1 MENPLLEL
9 QEYENLLKALKSA
22 KGPLQVT
29 GTLDSQKVHL
39 MYELAK
45 DGGFPWKL
53 VVTYDEQRAKEIYND
68 FRNFTRQV
76 WLYPARDLLFF
87 NADIHGNLMTR
98 QRIDVMRHLLEET
111 GGVVV
116 TTIDG
121 LMDHMLPLAF
131 LKQQMLTVESGQIID
146 LEEWRERL
154 TDMGY
159 ERVGQVDGMGQ
170 FSIRGGIIDIFP
182 LTEETPVRI
191 ELWDDEVDSIRT
203 FDLESQRSVEQL
215 EHVALYPAAEV
226 VLTRKQLQNGIELL
240 EKEEKTYEAALRGQH
255 KIEEASRI
263 RNIIRELTDGLRE
276 GWNTGGLDG
285 YLKYFCQDT
294 VSFLDYF
301 PEGDSVI
308 YLDEPGRLKEKGET
322 VELEFRESMVHRLE
336 KGYLLPGQTE
346 LLYPAAQVLSRIQRS
361 YSVMLTGLD
370 QKLPGMKVNE
380 KFALNVKN
388 VNSYQN
394 SFEML
399 IKDLTRWK
407 KEGYR
412 VILLSASRT
421 RASRLASDLR
431 EYDLHAYCPDAMD
444 VDDDAKSS
452 TGGETVSGENTI
464 SSQNIALLQP
474 GQKVKPGEIMVTYG
488 SLHRGFEYP
497 LLKFVFI
504 TEGDMFG
511 AEKKKKRRKKTS
523 YQGRAI
529 QSFSELSVGD
539 YVVHETHGLGIYRGI
554 EKVERDKIIKDYI
567 KIEYG
572 DGGNLYLPATRLE
585 SIQKYSGAEGKKPK
599 LNKLG
604 GTEWNKTKARV
615 KGAVQ
620 EIARDLVKLYA
631 ARQEKNGFQYGP
643 DTVWQREFEELF
655 PYDETD
661 DQLDA
666 IDAVKQDM
674 ESRKIMDRL
683 ICGDVGYGKTEV
695 ALRAAFKA
703 VQDSKQVVYLVPT
716 TILAQQHYNTFVQRM
731 KEFPVRV
738 DMLSRFCTPSQQK
751 KTLEDLRKGMV
762 DIVIGTH
769 RVLSK
774 DLKFKDLGLLI
785 IDEEQRFGVTHKE
798 KIKQMKENV
807 DVLTLTATPIPRT
820 LHMSLA
826 GIRDM
831 SVLEEP
837 PVDRTPIQT
846 YVMEYNEEMVREA
859 IHREMARN
867 GQVYYVYNRVT
878 DIDEVAA
885 NVQKMVPEAVVTFAH
900 GQMHEHQLERI
911 MTDFINGE
919 IDVLVSTT
927 IIETGL
933 DIANANTIIIHDAD
947 RMGLSQLYQLRGRV
961 GRSNRTSYAFLMYK
975 RDKLLKEEAE
985 KRLQAIREFTE
996 LGSGIKIAMR
1006 DLEIRGAGNVLG
1018 AEQHGHMEAVGY
1030 DLYCKMLNQAVRLL
1044 KGEATEEEAYE
1055 TSVEC
1060 DIDAYIPASYIKNEY
1075 QKLDIYK
1082 RISGIENEEEYMDMQ
1097 DELIDRFGD
1106 IPKSVDNLLRIAKLR
1121 ALGHEAYVT
1130 EIAINRQEVRL
1141 TMYQKA
1147 RLKVNEIPQLISV
1160 YRGDLKLVPGE
1171 TPVFHYIDQRNRN
1184 TDSLAM
1190 IEKAE
1195 ELLKGILQLKADE
1208 I

>member
-9 QEYENLLKALKSA
+9 QEYENLLQALQEG
-22 KGPLQVT
+22 KGPFQAS
-29 GTLDSQKVHL
+29 GCLDSQKVHL
-39 MYELAK
+39 MYELGK
-45 DGGFPWKL
+45 GGGFPWTL
-53 VVTYDEQRAKEIYND
+53 VVTYDEQRAKEICDD
-68 FRNFTRQV
+68 FRNFTSNV
-76 WLYPARDLLFF
+76 WLYPAKDLLFYS
-87 NADIHGNLMTR
+87 ADIHGNLMAR
-98 QRIDVMRHLLEET
+98 QRIAVLRRLMEDE

-116 TTIDG
+116 AAIDG
-121 LMDHMLPLAF
+121 LMDHLLPLAY
-131 LKQQMLTVESGQIID
+131 LKRQAITVETGQVID
-146 LEEWRERL
+146 LEVWREQL
-154 TDMGY
+154 VGMGY
-159 ERVGQVDGMGQ
+159 ERSAQVDAMGQ

-191 ELWDDEVDSIRT
+191 ELWDDEVDSIRS
-203 FDLESQRSVEQL
+203 FDLESQRSIEQL
-215 EHVALYPAAEV
+215 ERITLYPAAEV
-226 VLTRKQLQNGIELL
+226 VLSRNQIASGIRRL
-240 EKEEKTYEAALRGQH
+240 KEEEKSYERALRDQG
-255 KIEEASRI
+255 KREEAGRI
-263 RNIIRELTDGLRE
+263 RGIIEDLTQELEDGC
-276 GWNTGGLDG
+276 WAGGLDA
-285 YLKYFCQDT
+285 YVKYFFQDT

-301 PEGDSVI
+301 PAGDSVI
-308 YLDEPGRLKEKGET
+308 FLDEPARLREKGET
-322 VELEFRESMVHRLE
+322 VEMEFRESMVHRLE

-346 LLYPAAQVLSRIQRS
+346 LLYPAAQVLARLQRP
-361 YSVMLTGLD
+361 YSLFLTGLD
-370 QKLPGMKVNE
+370 QKLPGMKVNGRFSFE
-380 KFALNVKN
+380 VKN
-388 VNSYQN
+388 VSSYQN
-394 SFEML
+394 SFELL

-407 KEGYR
+407 KEGWR
-412 VILLSASRT
+412 VVLLSASRT
-421 RASRLASDLR
+421 RASRLAGDLR
-431 EYDLHAYCPDAMD
+431 EYDLRAYCPD
-444 VDDDAKSS
+444 
-452 TGGETVSGENTI
+452 GEEAE
-464 SSQNIALLQP
+464 QR
-474 GQKVKPGEIMVTYG
+474 VKPGEIMVIYG
-488 SLHRGFEYP
+488 NLHRGFAYP
-497 LLKFVFI
+497 LLKFVYI

-511 AEKKKKRRKKTS
+511 AEKKKRRRKKTN
-523 YQGRAI
+523 YQGKAVE
-529 QSFSELSVGD
+529 SFSELSIGD
-539 YVVHETHGLGIYRGI
+539 YVVHEEHGLGIYRGI
-554 EKVERDKIIKDYI
+554 EKVERDHVVKDYI

-585 SIQKYSGAEGKKPK
+585 SIQKYAGAEAKKPK

-604 GTEWNKTKARV
+604 GGEWNKTKTRV
-615 KGAVQ
+615 RGAVQ

-631 ARQEKNGFQYGP
+631 ARQEQTGFQYGA

-655 PYDETD
+655 PYEETD

-666 IDAVKQDM
+666 IEAVKHDM
-674 ESRKIMDRL
+674 ESQRIMDRL

-731 KEFPVRV
+731 KNFPVRV
-738 DMLSRFCTPSQQK
+738 DMLSRFCTPAQQK
-751 KTLEDLRKGMV
+751 KTLEDLRRGMV

-774 DLKFKDLGLLI
+774 DLQFKDLGLLI
-785 IDEEQRFGVTHKE
+785 VDEEQRFGAAHKE
-798 KIKQMKENV
+798 KIKHLKENV
-807 DVLTLTATPIPRT
+807 DVMTLTATPIPRT

-859 IHREMARN
+859 INRELARN

-885 NVQKMVPEAVVTFAH
+885 RIQALVPDAVVTFAH
-900 GQMHEHQLERI
+900 GQMREHELERI
-911 MTDFINGE
+911 MADFINGE

-933 DIANANTIIIHDAD
+933 DIPNANTMIIQDAD

-961 GRSNRTSYAFLMYK
+961 GRSNRVSYAFLMYK

-1030 DLYCKMLNQAVRLL
+1030 DLYCKMLNEAVRAL
-1044 KGEATEEEAYE
+1044 KGQEKAEASYE

-1060 DIDAYIPASYIKNEY
+1060 DIDAYIPSSYIKNEY

-1082 RISGIENEEEYMDMQ
+1082 RISAIETEEEYMDMQ
-1097 DELIDRFGD
+1097 DELMDRFGE
-1106 IPKSVDNLLRIAKLR
+1106 IPRSVENLLKIARLR
-1121 ALGHEAYVT
+1121 AAAHRAFVT
-1130 EIAINRQEVRL
+1130 EVFVNRQEVRL
-1141 TMYQKA
+1141 TMFPKA
-1147 RLKVNEIPQLISV
+1147 ELKTEGIPELIGR
-1160 YRGDLKLVPGE
+1160 YKGDLKLVPGE
-1171 TPVFHYIDQRNRN
+1171 TPVFHYIDRRNKN
-1184 TDSLAM
+1184 QDSLSM
-1190 IEKAE
+1190 MEKAQ
-1195 ELLKGILQLKADE
+1195 ELAEALGE
-1208 I
+1208 IRS

>member
-9 QEYENLLKALKSA
+9 QEYDNLVQALKSG

-39 MYELAK
+39 MYELGEASA
-45 DGGFPWKL
+45 FAWKL
-53 VVTYDEQRAKEIYND
+53 VVTYDDTRAKEIYD
-68 FRNFTRQV
+68 DLRSFTSRV
-76 WLYPARDLLFF
+76 WLYPAKDLLFYS
-87 NADIHGNLMTR
+87 ADIHGNLMAR
-98 QRIDVMRHLLEET
+98 QRIAVLRRLMEDRE
-111 GGVVV
+111 GVVV
-116 TTIDG
+116 TTMDG
-121 LMDHMLPLAF
+121 LMDHLLPLKY
-131 LKQQMLTVESGQIID
+131 LREQSITVESGQVID
-146 LEEWRERL
+146 LDAWKERL
-154 TDMGY
+154 IAMGY
-159 ERVGQVDGMGQ
+159 ERVAQVDGMGQ
-170 FSIRGGIIDIFP
+170 FSIRGGIVDIFP
-182 LTEETPVRI
+182 LTEEVPVRI

-215 EHVALYPAAEV
+215 EYITIYPAAEV
-226 VLTRKQLQNGIELL
+226 VLSGDQLAAGIRRL
-240 EKEEKTYEAALRGQH
+240 EKEEKTYEKALREQH
-255 KIEEASRI
+255 KPEEAHRI
-263 RNIIRELTDGLRE
+263 HTIIGELRSGLDE
-276 GWNTGGLDG
+276 GWRIGGLDA
-285 YLKYFCQDT
+285 YIRYFCPDT
-294 VSFLDYF
+294 VSFLEYF
-301 PEGDSVI
+301 PQGESVI
-308 YLDEPGRLKEKGET
+308 FLDEPARLKEKGET

-346 LLYPAAQVLSRIQRS
+346 LLYPAAEILARMQKP
-361 YSVMLTGLD
+361 YAVMLTGLD
-370 QKLPGMKVNE
+370 QKLPGMKVNQ
-380 KFALNVKN
+380 KFSIDVKN

-394 SFEML
+394 SFEIL

-431 EYDLHAYCPDAMD
+431 EYDLRAYCPDGQEGESGNA
-444 VDDDAKSS
+444 
-452 TGGETVSGENTI
+452 GGEGSGSADTGNPGAVNT
-464 SSQNIALLQP
+464 SVR
-474 GQKVKPGEIMVTYG
+474 KVRPGEILVTYG
-488 SLHRGFEYP
+488 NLHRGFEYP

-511 AEKKKKRRKKTS
+511 VEKKRKRRKKTN
-523 YQGRAI
+523 YQGKAI
-529 QSFSELSVGD
+529 QSFTELSVGD
-539 YVVHETHGLGIYRGI
+539 YVVHEEHGLGIYKGI
-554 EKVERDKIIKDYI
+554 EKVERDKVIKDYI

-585 SIQKYSGAEGKKPK
+585 SIQKYAGAEAKKPK

-604 GTEWNKTKARV
+604 GTEWNKTKTRV
-615 KGAVQ
+615 RGAVQ
-620 EIARDLVKLYA
+620 EIAKDLVKLYA
-631 ARQEKNGFQYGP
+631 ARQEKAGFQYGT

-661 DQLDA
+661 DQMDA
-666 IDAVKQDM
+666 IDAVKKDM
-674 ESRKIMDRL
+674 ESRRIMDRL

-731 KEFPVRV
+731 KDFPVRV
-738 DMLSRFCTPSQQK
+738 DMLSRFCTPARQK
-751 KTLEDLRKGMV
+751 RTLEDLRKGMV

-774 DLKFKDLGLLI
+774 DMQFKDLGLLI
-785 IDEEQRFGVTHKE
+785 IDEEQRFGVAHKE
-798 KIKQMKENV
+798 KIKHLKENV

-837 PVDRTPIQT
+837 PVDRMPIQT

-859 IHREMARN
+859 INRELARN

-878 DIDEVAA
+878 DIDEVAGR
-885 NVQKMVPEAVVTFAH
+885 VQALVPDAVVTFAH
-900 GQMHEHQLERI
+900 GQMREHELERI
-911 MTDFINGE
+911 MADFINGE

-933 DIANANTIIIHDAD
+933 DISNANTMIIHDAD

-975 RDKLLKEEAE
+975 RDKLLREEAE

-1030 DLYCKMLNQAVRLL
+1030 DLYCKMLNQAVLAL
-1044 KGEATEEEAYE
+1044 KGETLEEDSYE
-1055 TSVEC
+1055 TVVEC
-1060 DIDAYIPASYIKNEY
+1060 DIDAYIPGRYIKNEY

-1082 RISGIENEEEYMDMQ
+1082 RISAIETEEEYMDMQ
-1097 DELIDRFGD
+1097 DELMDRFGD
-1106 IPKSVDNLLRIAKLR
+1106 IPHSVENLLKIAAIR
-1121 ALGHEAYVT
+1121 ALAHRAYVT
-1130 EIAINRQEVRL
+1130 EVVINRQEVRL
-1141 TMYQKA
+1141 TMHQKA
-1147 RLKVNEIPQLISV
+1147 KLQVEKIPDLVRS
-1160 YRGDLKLVPGE
+1160 YKGDLKLVPGDV
-1171 TPVFHYIDQRNRN
+1171 PSFHYVDRRNKN
-1184 TDSLAM
+1184 QDSLEM
-1190 IEKAE
+1190 MGKAE
-1195 ELLKGILQLKADE
+1195 EILKDMCGIR

>member
-9 QEYENLLKALKSA
+9 QEYDNLVQALKSG

-39 MYELAK
+39 MYELGEASA
-45 DGGFPWKL
+45 FSWKL
-53 VVTYDEQRAKEIYND
+53 VVTYDDTRAKEIYD
-68 FRNFTRQV
+68 DLRSFTSRV
-76 WLYPARDLLFF
+76 WLYPAKDLLFYS
-87 NADIHGNLMTR
+87 ADIHGNLMAR
-98 QRIDVMRHLLEET
+98 QRIAVLRRLMEDRE
-111 GGVVV
+111 GVVV
-116 TTIDG
+116 TTMDG
-121 LMDHMLPLAF
+121 LMDHLLPLKY
-131 LKQQMLTVESGQIID
+131 LREQSITVESGQVID
-146 LEEWRERL
+146 LDAWKERL
-154 TDMGY
+154 IAMGY
-159 ERVGQVDGMGQ
+159 ERVAQVDGMGQ
-170 FSIRGGIIDIFP
+170 FSIRGGIVDIFP
-182 LTEETPVRI
+182 LTEEVPVRI

-215 EHVALYPAAEV
+215 ENITIYPAAEV
-226 VLTRKQLQNGIELL
+226 VLSADQLAAGIRRL
-240 EKEEKTYEAALRGQH
+240 EKEEKTYEKALREQH
-255 KIEEASRI
+255 KPEEAHRI
-263 RNIIRELTDGLRE
+263 HTIIGELRSGLDE
-276 GWNTGGLDG
+276 GWRIGGLDA
-285 YLKYFCQDT
+285 YIRYFCPDT
-294 VSFLDYF
+294 VSFLEYF
-301 PEGDSVI
+301 PQGESVI
-308 YLDEPGRLKEKGET
+308 FLDEPARLKEKGET

-346 LLYPAAQVLSRIQRS
+346 LLYPAAEILARMQKP
-361 YSVMLTGLD
+361 YAVMLTGLD
-370 QKLPGMKVNE
+370 QKLPGMKVNQ
-380 KFALNVKN
+380 KFSIDVKN

-394 SFEML
+394 SFEIL

-431 EYDLHAYCPDAMD
+431 EYDLRAYCPDGREGESGNA
-444 VDDDAKSS
+444 
-452 TGGETVSGENTI
+452 GGEGSGSADTGNPGAVNT
-464 SSQNIALLQP
+464 SVR
-474 GQKVKPGEIMVTYG
+474 KVRPGEILVTYG
-488 SLHRGFEYP
+488 NLHRGFEYP

-511 AEKKKKRRKKTS
+511 VEKKRKRRKKTN
-523 YQGRAI
+523 YQGKAI
-529 QSFSELSVGD
+529 QSFTELSVGD
-539 YVVHETHGLGIYRGI
+539 YVVHEEHGLGIYKGI
-554 EKVERDKIIKDYI
+554 EKVERDKVIKDYI

-585 SIQKYSGAEGKKPK
+585 SIQKYAGAEAKKPK

-604 GTEWNKTKARV
+604 GTEWNKTKTRV
-615 KGAVQ
+615 RGAVQ
-620 EIARDLVKLYA
+620 EIAKDLVKLYA
-631 ARQEKNGFQYGP
+631 ARQEKAGFQYGT

-661 DQLDA
+661 DQMDA
-666 IDAVKQDM
+666 IDAVKKDM
-674 ESRKIMDRL
+674 ESRRIMDRL

-731 KEFPVRV
+731 KDFPVRV
-738 DMLSRFCTPSQQK
+738 DMLSRFCTPARQK
-751 KTLEDLRKGMV
+751 RTLEDLRKGMV

-774 DLKFKDLGLLI
+774 DMQFKDLGLLI
-785 IDEEQRFGVTHKE
+785 IDEEQRFGVAHKE
-798 KIKQMKENV
+798 KIKHLKENV

-859 IHREMARN
+859 INRELARN

-878 DIDEVAA
+878 DIDEVAGR
-885 NVQKMVPEAVVTFAH
+885 VQALVPDAVVTFAH
-900 GQMHEHQLERI
+900 GQMREHELERI
-911 MTDFINGE
+911 MADFINGE

-933 DIANANTIIIHDAD
+933 DIPNANTMIIHDAD

-975 RDKLLKEEAE
+975 RDKLLREEAE

-1030 DLYCKMLNQAVRLL
+1030 DLYCKMLNQAVLAL
-1044 KGEATEEEAYE
+1044 KGETLEEDSYD
-1055 TSVEC
+1055 TVVEC
-1060 DIDAYIPASYIKNEY
+1060 DIDAYIPGRYIKNEY

-1082 RISGIENEEEYMDMQ
+1082 RISAIETEEEYMDMQ
-1097 DELIDRFGD
+1097 DELMDRFGD
-1106 IPKSVDNLLRIAKLR
+1106 IPRSVENLLKIASIR
-1121 ALGHEAYVT
+1121 ALAHQAYVT
-1130 EIAINRQEVRL
+1130 EVVINRQEVRL

-1147 RLKVNEIPQLISV
+1147 KLQVDKIPDMVRS
-1160 YRGDLKLVPGE
+1160 YKGDLKLVPGDV
-1171 TPVFHYIDQRNRN
+1171 PSFHYIDRRNKN
-1184 TDSLAM
+1184 QDSLEM
-1190 IEKAE
+1190 MGKAE
-1195 ELLKGILQLKADE
+1195 EILKSMCGIR